1 VSYREYAFGIFGGE
15 LPNSGLSIDDE
26 IQLFIEGVV
35 MCLCR
40 GSKIRI
46 AEEIEFIA
54 LSNAGVNE

>member
-1 VSYREYAFGIFGGE
+1 M
-15 LPNSGLSIDDE
+15 PNSGLSIDDE